1 MTGKRLIALG
11 FWAVGTRRTSP

>member
-11 FWAVGTRRTSP
+11 FWADGTRRTSP